1 VVRDWNAMPPR
12 GKLFVSEAEGGL
24 RLVTVDHA
32 YIDPALPRSAVQ
44 LITVYWRLDGNPA
57 KREVIR
63 QFKNNFDFAALQ
75 RMLDR

>member
-1 VVRDWNAMPPR
+1 M
-12 GKLFVSEAEGGL
+12 SEAEGGL

-32 YIDPALPRSAVQ
+32 YIDPALPRSSVQ
-44 LITVYWRLDGNPA
+44 LITVYWRREDSPA
-57 KREVIR
+57 RSEVIR